1 MKGRHFKLLELNKL
15 HSENLKKISIS
26 FQHLT
31 NFYEDKRFEVKW
43 LKEDTK
49 ESPIERYAAEK
60 SAAEESAAEESAAE
74 ESAAEESA
82 TEKSSLEESAAEESA
97 TEKSAAE

>member
-31 NFYEDKRFEVKW
+31 NFYEDKRFAVKW

-49 ESPIERYAAEK
+49 ESPIERSAAEQSAAEK
-60 SAAEESAAEESAAE
+60 SAAEK
-74 ESAAEESA
+74 SA
-82 TEKSSLEESAAEESA
+82 TEESTA
-97 TEKSAAE
+97 EKSTAE

>member
-49 ESPIERYAAEK
+49 ESPIERYAT
-60 SAAEESAAEESAAE
+60 EESAAE

-82 TEKSSLEESAAEESA
+82 TEKSSLEESAAEESGA
-97 TEKSAAE
+97 EKSAAE

>member
-1 MKGRHFKLLELNKL
+1 MKGRHFKLWELNKL

-49 ESPIERYAAEK
+49 ESPIERYAAEQSAAEK
-60 SAAEESAAEESAAE
+60 SAAEK
-74 ESAAEESA
+74 SAAEESA
-82 TEKSSLEESAAEESA
+82 TEKSSLEESAAE
-97 TEKSAAE
+97 KSAAE

>member
-1 MKGRHFKLLELNKL
+1 MKGRHFKLWELNKL

-43 LKEDTK
+43 LKQDTK
-49 ESPIERYAAEK
+49 ESPIERHATEQSAAEK
-60 SAAEESAAEESAAE
+60 SAAEK
-74 ESAAEESA
+74 SAAEESA

-97 TEKSAAE
+97 AEKSAAE

>member
-1 MKGRHFKLLELNKL
+1 MNKL

-31 NFYEDKRFEVKW
+31 NFYEDKRSAVKW

-49 ESPIERYAAEK
+49 ESPIERSAAEQSTAEKSAAEK
-60 SAAEESAAEESAAE
+60 SAAEEFAAEESTAE
-74 ESAAEESA
+74 
-82 TEKSSLEESAAEESA
+82 
-97 TEKSAAE
+97 

>member
-49 ESPIERYAAEK
+49 ESLIERYAAEQSAAEK
-60 SAAEESAAEESAAE
+60 SAAEK
-74 ESAAEESA
+74 SAAEESA

-97 TEKSAAE
+97 TEKSAAV